1 MQRFLLNWIKQLVN
15 TLVNMINTK
24 ATLKKL
30 HSAFP
35 LLSLDEL
42 FKILDCYVEENYW
55 WNKDITWSIE
65 PKSGAP
71 VKTSPY
77 ITTVSS
83 NSDISSNKITDV
95 RYDADGVLKA
105 N

>member
-1 MQRFLLNWIKQLVN
+1 MQRFILNWIKQLVN

-24 ATLKKL
+24 ATLKTL

-42 FKILDCYVEENYW
+42 FTILDCYVEENYW
-55 WNKDITWSIE
+55 WTKDITWSSE
-65 PKSGAP
+65 PKPETIA
-71 VKTSPY
+71 KTSPY
-77 ITTVSS
+77 ITT
-83 NSDISSNKITDV
+83 ISCNEDLNSNKIIAT
-95 RYDADGVLKA
+95 RTYSTGELKA